1 MNVEI
6 KSGETVCDLQRNGYK
21 LIQNKEFFC
30 FGMDAVLLSSFAEAK
45 EDERVIDLGTGT
57 GVIPILMEAKTEAKE
72 FVGLEIQEDS
82 AEMATRSVEMNGLS
96 DKIQITQGDIKSASE
111 IFGKASFDVV
121 VTNPPYMSENNG
133 LENPEE
139 PKAIARHEIKCTL
152 EDIIRES
159 ANLLKPQGRFY
170 MVHRPRRLTDIM
182 ELMREYK
189 IEPKRIQMVYPYKD
203 KPSNMVL
210 IEGARG
216 GKSMLKIEE
225 PLIIYEKPDVYTKEV
240 LDIYEK

>member
-6 KSGETVCDLQRNGYK
+6 KPGETVCDLQRNGYK

-57 GVIPILMEAKTEAKE
+57 GVIPILIEAKTEAKE

-82 AEMATRSVEMNGLS
+82 AEMATRSVEMNGLA
-96 DKIQITQGDIKSASE
+96 DKIQITQGDIKNASE
-111 IFGKASFDVV
+111 LFGKASFDVV
-121 VTNPPYMSENNG
+121 VTNPPYMSEKNG

-182 ELMREYK
+182 ELMREYN
-189 IEPKRIQMVYPYKD
+189 IEPKRIQMVYPYRD